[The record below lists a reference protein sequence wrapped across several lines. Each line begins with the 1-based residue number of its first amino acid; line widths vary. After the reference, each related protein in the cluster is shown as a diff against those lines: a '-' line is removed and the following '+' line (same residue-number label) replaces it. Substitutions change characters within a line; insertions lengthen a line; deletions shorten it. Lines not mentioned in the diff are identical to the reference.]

1 VKAVALF
8 DRALSVCSYCAYP
21 PPSPR
26 PPARG
31 WSNPSGEVLRP
42 LAPNLWVA
50 ERPFVWNGIDVGG
63 KMAVVRLADGSL
75 WVHSPVNLDDALKV
89 PLPLPHRPSLGGGE
103 APGCWKREGG
113 GFCQESEAMK
123 RYCSSRYRS
132 DSSGSPSC
140 VQTCRVSANLLFM
153 ISSKLAILTIACKR
167 VGNLPTTTMVGNP
180 PPPGPLVPALC
191 HKIWGGEP
199 RALGGSQCQGA

>member
-1 VKAVALF
+1 MKAVALF

-89 PLPLPHRPSLGGGE
+89 PLPLPPPSPSPIVHPSVGGRRLAAGRGR
-103 APGCWKREGG
+103 AG
-113 GFCQESEAMK
+113 GFAK
-123 RYCSSRYRS
+123 KARR
-132 DSSGSPSC
+132 
-140 VQTCRVSANLLFM
+140 
-153 ISSKLAILTIACKR
+153 
-167 VGNLPTTTMVGNP
+167 
-180 PPPGPLVPALC
+180 
-191 HKIWGGEP
+191 
-199 RALGGSQCQGA
+199 